1 MPSFLK
7 QKKIFIKRRL
17 IDSRPTSP
25 IQDQGTFTT
34 FRMIK
39 EITFYLRF
47 CICYL
52 LQTVQNRMK
61 VSFLK
66 HNRLQYS

>member
-1 MPSFLK
+1 MPSSLK

-39 EITFYLRF
+39 EITLYLRF
-47 CICYL
+47 C
-52 LQTVQNRMK
+52 
-61 VSFLK
+61 
-66 HNRLQYS
+66 RL